1 MDYIE
6 LNLLEMLNTYGEDKL
21 QSILSSFMC
30 PQNKDVE
37 NFIQSKAIEFAKQR
51 LAMTYLVFS
60 DAESPDFV
68 GYFTLANK
76 FVSINGNALSRT
88 LQKRIAKFSQY
99 DEELD
104 RFLVSMPLIAQLGR
118 NFDPTLSASIP
129 GQELLS
135 IACSKVQEAQFIIG
149 GKAVYIECASN
160 PKLYDFY
167 SSFKFVQFG
176 QRERD
181 TDEIAES
188 PILVQMLKYFRD

>member
-6 LNLLEMLNTYGEDKL
+6 LNLLEMLDTYGEDKL

-30 PQNKDVE
+30 PQNRDVE

-118 NFDPTLSASIP
+118 NFDPTLSASI
-129 GQELLS
+129 
-135 IACSKVQEAQFIIG
+135 
-149 GKAVYIECASN
+149 
-160 PKLYDFY
+160 
-167 SSFKFVQFG
+167 
-176 QRERD
+176 
-181 TDEIAES
+181 
-188 PILVQMLKYFRD
+188 